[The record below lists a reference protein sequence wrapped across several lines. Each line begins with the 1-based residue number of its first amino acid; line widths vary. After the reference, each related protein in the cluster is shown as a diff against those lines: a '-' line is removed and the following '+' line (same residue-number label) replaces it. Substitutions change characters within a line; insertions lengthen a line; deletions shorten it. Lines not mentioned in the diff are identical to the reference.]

1 MATRKKVLI
10 CVLNWGL
17 GHATRCIPIIREL
30 QSQNAELAL
39 ASDGRALDLLR
50 EEFPELETFDLPA
63 YNVTY
68 RTGNMF
74 LNIAPQLPKILRAVI
89 LEKKTIKELVKK
101 HQFDCIISD
110 NRFGC
115 FVENIPSIFMTHQLR
130 IKMPFLLLENFIAFF
145 NQSFIRKFDQCWV
158 PDHIGNPNLSGSL
171 SHGVKNLKSEF
182 VGVLSRMKPMKTSP
196 LYDVL
201 IVLSGP
207 EPQRTYLED
216 ILTEQALASD
226 KKILIVQGKTERK
239 SHVFLNETTEV
250 LSYLTSE
257 KLNEVMCASKV
268 VISRSGYST
277 VMDLA
282 ILGKKAI
289 LIPTPGQTEQEYL
302 ATNLKR
308 DKVFYSEEQN
318 NFNLENALQEAE
330 KYTGFGN
337 EFGDNED
344 LKKLIKKLL
353 AEI

>member
-1 MATRKKVLI
+1 LATRKKVLI

>member
-1 MATRKKVLI
+1 LATHKKVLI

-30 QSQNAELAL
+30 QRQNVEVAL

-50 EEFPELETFDLPA
+50 EEFPDLETFDLPA

-74 LNIAPQLPKILRAVI
+74 LNIAPQLPKILHAVI
-89 LEKKTIKELVKK
+89 LERKRLKILAQKY
-101 HQFDCIISD
+101 QFDCIISD

-115 FVENIPSIFMTHQLR
+115 FVENIPSVFMTHQLR
-130 IKMPFLLLENFIAFF
+130 IKMPFFILENIVAAV
-145 NQSFIRKFDQCWV
+145 NQYFIRKFDTCWI
-158 PDHIGNPNLSGSL
+158 PDRLENPNLSGDL
-171 SHGVKNLKSEF
+171 SHNVKSLKSEF
-182 VGVLSRMKPMKTSP
+182 IGVLSRMKSMDISP
-196 LYDVL
+196 QYDVL

-207 EPQRTYLED
+207 EPQRTYLEN

-226 KKILIVQGKTERK
+226 QKVLIIQGKTERK

-250 LSYLTSE
+250 ISYLTSE
-257 KLNEVMCASKV
+257 KLNEVICASKI

-277 VMDLA
+277 IMDLA
-282 ILGKKAI
+282 MTGKKAI

-302 ATNLKR
+302 ADNLKR
-308 DKVFYSEEQN
+308 DKIFYSASQKA
-318 NFNLENALQEAE
+318 FNLNNALLKAE
-330 KYTGFGN
+330 NYSGFEK
-337 EFGDNED
+337 EFDDNEE
-344 LKKLIKKLL
+344 LEKAIKKLL

>member
-158 PDHIGNPNLSGSL
+158 PDRIGNPNLSGSL
-171 SHGVKNLKSEF
+171 SHGVKNLKSKF

-302 ATNLKR
+302 AANLKR
-308 DKVFYSEEQN
+308 DKVFYSEEQS

>member
-39 ASDGRALDLLR
+39 ASDGRALDLLK
-50 EEFPELETFDLPA
+50 EEFPNLETFDLPA

-115 FVENIPSIFMTHQLR
+115 FVENVPSIFMTHQLR
-130 IKMPFLLLENFIAFF
+130 IKMPFFLLENFIAFF

-158 PDHIGNPNLSGSL
+158 PDRIGNPNLSGSL
-171 SHGVKNLKSEF
+171 SHGVKNLKSKF

-302 ATNLKR
+302 AANLKR
-308 DKVFYSEEQN
+308 DKVFYSEEQS
-318 NFNLENALQEAE
+318 NFNLENALQAAE

>member
-30 QSQNAELAL
+30 QRQNTEVAL
-39 ASDGRALDLLR
+39 ASDGRALDLLK
-50 EEFPELETFDLPA
+50 EEFPDLETFDLPA

-74 LNIAPQLPKILRAVI
+74 LNIAPQLPKIIRAV
-89 LEKKTIKELVKK
+89 LSEKKAIKKLVEK

-115 FVENIPSIFMTHQLR
+115 FVKNIPSIFMTHQLR
-130 IKMPFLLLENFIAFF
+130 IKMPFLLLENIIAFF

-158 PDHIGNPNLSGSL
+158 PDRIENPNLSGSL
-171 SHGVKNLKSEF
+171 SHAVKNLDSKF
-182 VGVLSRMKPMKTSP
+182 IGVLSRMERLDTLPI
-196 LYDVL
+196 YDVL

-250 LSYLTSE
+250 LSYLTSK
-257 KLNEVMCASKV
+257 KLNEALCASKI

-277 VMDLA
+277 IMDLA
-282 ILGKKAI
+282 MIGKKAI

-302 ATNLKR
+302 AENLKR
-308 DKVFYSEEQN
+308 DKIFYSEKQN
-318 NFNLENALQEAE
+318 TFNLESALLESE
-330 KYTGFGN
+330 KYSGLGN
-337 EFGDNED
+337 EFEDNED
-344 LKKLIKKLL
+344 LQQLIKKLL